1 MMALSKWP
9 EVRDKLIQVEAWCRD
24 GLIEAQIAT
33 NLGISVATLEVYK
46 HDHPEFVEAL
56 KRGKEVVDIQVE
68 NKLFKRAMGYEYNEV
83 KTVVDDEGGVTV
95 TRTIKEVVPDTT
107 AQIFWLK
114 NRKPR
119 EWRDK
124 QDIESINT
132 NLNLE
137 IPTNEADVD
146 KRIAELMNKIH
157 K

>member
-1 MMALSKWP
+1 MAVSKWP
-9 EVRDKLIQVEAWCRD
+9 EVKDKLIQVEAWCRD

-68 NKLFKRAMGYEYNEV
+68 NKLFKRAMGYEYDEV
-83 KTVVDDEGGVTV
+83 KTVVDDEGKVTV
-95 TRTIKEVVPDTT
+95 TKTIKEVVPDTT
-107 AQIFWLK
+107 AQIYWLK

-132 NLNLE
+132 NLNYE
-137 IPTNEADVD
+137 IPTTEDEID
-146 KRIAELMNKIH
+146 KRISELINKTV

>member
-1 MMALSKWP
+1 MAVSKWP
-9 EVRDKLIQVEAWCRD
+9 EVKDKLIQVEAWCRD

-68 NKLFKRAMGYEYNEV
+68 NKLFKRAMGYEYDEV
-83 KTVVDDEGGVTV
+83 KTVVDDEGKVTV
-95 TRTIKEVVPDTT
+95 TKTIKEVVPDTT

-114 NRKPR
+114 NRKPKQ
-119 EWRDK
+119 WRDK

-132 NLNLE
+132 NLNYE
-137 IPTNEADVD
+137 IPTSEEEID
-146 KRIAELMNKIH
+146 KRISELINKTV